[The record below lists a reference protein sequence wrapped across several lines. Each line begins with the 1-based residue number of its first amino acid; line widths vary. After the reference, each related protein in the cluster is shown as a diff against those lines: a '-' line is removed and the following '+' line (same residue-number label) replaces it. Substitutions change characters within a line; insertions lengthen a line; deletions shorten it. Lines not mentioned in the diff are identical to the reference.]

1 MSRWWVRL
9 LALALP
15 YWPQLIAI
23 GVLMLLAAGFNAL
36 TPWPLKVL
44 VDRATGAESAIDDW
58 LASLPGGPSIGVIG
72 WLALATLLIF
82 VATWTAQTF
91 HAYVQSGVAVRVA
104 YRLGADVFDRLQRQ
118 SLLFHSR
125 HPAGDLVRRV
135 TNDSRCAKD
144 LLIDVCLPVQTAVV
158 TLAAM
163 FIIMVRMDVILSLI
177 AMLVG
182 PAIIFVQRRYYQP
195 MQQCLREQNDCEA
208 AMLSEAEQSLTAI
221 PMLQAFRAEESR
233 VTRLRQTAEETLRAY
248 FRGLSAQLKYR
259 GAAGAA
265 GALGRAAV
273 MVVGGFRVLEG
284 ELSVGDLVV
293 FLAYVGMLYE
303 PIDTLANLTAGVASA
318 HARAERV
325 FEVIDASPYS
335 VQDTGQANHQ
345 YFHRKWTGAVRFE
358 NVSFAYDP
366 ARSVLED
373 VSIHAEPGQL
383 IAIVGPTGGGKST
396 LLSLLLRFF
405 DPSQGRI
412 LLDDVDL
419 RDIPLGALRGAVSV
433 LLQEPFLLP
442 VTIAQNIA
450 YGRPDASRDEVEVAA
465 RKAGAHGFISEL
477 PLGYETVVGERGN
490 TLSGGERQ
498 RIAIAR
504 ALLKEAPILILDEPT
519 SALDAHNE
527 AAIVE
532 AIATLTEHRT
542 CFVIAHR
549 LSTIKNADKIVVL
562 ENGRI
567 QETGTHDELIR
578 AGGAYFR
585 YYQGQF
591 AAAS

>member
-1 MSRWWVRL
+1 MNRWWVRL
-9 LALALP
+9 LSLALP
-15 YWPQLIAI
+15 HWPQLIAI

-36 TPWPLKVL
+36 APWPLKVL
-44 VDRATGAESAIDDW
+44 FDRATGAESTIGDW
-58 LASLPGGPSIGVIG
+58 VAALPGGQGTGLVV

-91 HAYVQSGVAVRVA
+91 HAYIQSGVAVRVA
-104 YRLGADVFDRLQRQ
+104 YRLGAEVFERLQRQ

-125 HPAGDLVRRV
+125 HPAADLVRRV

-144 LLIDVCLPVQTAVV
+144 LLIDVCLPVQTAAV

-163 FIIMVRMDVILSLI
+163 FIIMLRMDVGLSLI
-177 AMLVG
+177 AMLVA

-195 MQQCLREQNDCEA
+195 MQRRLREQNDCEA
-208 AMLSEAEQSLTAI
+208 AMLAEAEQSLTAI
-221 PMLQAFRAEESR
+221 PMLQAFRAEENR
-233 VTRLRQTAEETLRAY
+233 VARLRDTAEKTLRAY
-248 FRGLSAQLKYR
+248 FRGLAAQLQYR

-284 ELSVGDLVV
+284 ELSVGELWV

-345 YFHRKWTGAVRFE
+345 YLDHKWTGAVRFE
-358 NVSFAYDP
+358 NVSFSYDP
-366 ARSVLED
+366 AKPVLED
-373 VSIHAEPGQL
+373 VSIVAQPGQL
-383 IAIVGPTGGGKST
+383 IAIVGPTGAGKST

-412 LLDDVDL
+412 LLDGVDL
-419 RDIPLGALRGAVSV
+419 REIPLAALRGAISV

-442 VTIAQNIA
+442 VTIAENIA
-450 YGRPDASRDEVEVAA
+450 YGRPDASQEEVEAA
-465 RKAGAHGFISEL
+465 SRKAGAHDFIMRL
-477 PLGYETVVGERGN
+477 PLGYETVIGERGS

-498 RIAIAR
+498 RLAIAR

-519 SALDAHNE
+519 SALDARNE

-532 AIATLTEHRT
+532 AIAALTNHRT

-549 LSTIKNADKIVVL
+549 LSTIKNADQIIVL
-562 ENGRI
+562 DKGQI

-585 YYQGQF
+585 YYEGQF